1 MLSTKL
7 FSTVTF
13 IFLFTLF
20 PLHRTLSF
28 SIKPDNSI
36 PPKKDQL
43 SISTKRGKIS
53 EIKLESP
60 CLYSISM
67 TTSTGVDVLYVYHCS
82 ETFVL
87 PEMIEGE
94 ELVDVQLFIQAAGG
108 GGGYG
113 NAAGGAGAGGI
124 EYLSNLN
131 LIPNFPY
138 DVVVGTGG
146 VGSDL
151 STKTGANGE
160 DSSFGTNWVA
170 IGGGGGGSV
179 DANQGNGKSGGS
191 GGGGAYTSNKT
202 MGNSGQSQSSFGRN
216 GGNGH
221 GSGNGN
227 QRSGGGGGGAGNSGS
242 PGNGNSGGNGG
253 DGIVIDG
260 SQGGIS
266 ILGDIPEEFLTSNSI
281 SRVYAAGGGG
291 NGSNPGQGNGGGLP
305 SGGSGGSSIG
315 GNGNRNGTGENGV
328 NNTGSGGGAGTSGGG
343 KGGDGIVIIRLTY
356 RILSIVINSIR
367 VEYDPKDRSS
377 LVSWNITPKGKN
389 RTFDLQRSN
398 FNIGNWQTI
407 HTFSESTNSNDL
419 QAIDFRD
426 MELPVQ
432 GGFVYYRIKQTDE
445 DGTIIFS
452 ETKSISIPNQ
462 NSSTFWKIFPNP
474 SDGSRIKVEPSEII
488 KLSEND
494 VFVQITNISGLDQL
508 SIRANPENLSS
519 TFNDFF
525 RNAKSGVYSI
535 QFKWEGKI
543 ETQKFIKF

>member
-1 MLSTKL
+1 MTSNNI

-13 IFLFTLF
+13 VFIFNLLL
-20 PLHRTLSF
+20 PQKTLSLTLN
-28 SIKPDNSI
+28 PAYSI
-36 PPKKDQL
+36 PPKIDHL
-43 SISTKRGKIS
+43 SISKKSRFIS
-53 EIKLESP
+53 ETKLESP
-60 CLYSISM
+60 CFYTISM
-67 TTSTGVDVLYVYHCS
+67 TTSTGVDVLYVFHCS

-94 ELVDVQLFIQAAGG
+94 ELIDVQLFIQAAGG

-124 EYLSNLN
+124 EYQSNLN
-131 LIPNFPY
+131 LIPNIPY
-138 DVVVGTGG
+138 DVVVGKGG
-146 VGSDL
+146 VGSVI
-151 STKTGANGE
+151 STKTGTNGE
-160 DSSFGTNWVA
+160 DSSFGTNWIA

-179 DANQGNGKSGGS
+179 DANQGNGQNGGS
-191 GGGGAYTSNKT
+191 GGGGAYTSNRT
-202 MGNSGQSQSSFGRN
+202 TGNSGQSQSSFGRS
-216 GGNGH
+216 GGNGN

-227 QRSGGGGGGAGNSGS
+227 QRSGGGGGGAGNSGG

-266 ILGDIPEEFLTSNSI
+266 ILGNVPDDFLTSNSI
-281 SRVYAAGGGG
+281 SLIYAAGGGG

-315 GNGNRNGTGENGV
+315 GNGNRNGIGENGV
-328 NNTGSGGGAGTSGGG
+328 NNTGSGGGAGTLGGG

-367 VEYDPKDRSS
+367 AEYDPKDRSS

-389 RTFDLQRSN
+389 RIFDLQRSN

-407 HTFSESTNSNDL
+407 HSFSESTISNDF
-419 QAIDFRD
+419 QAINFRD

-462 NSSTFWKIFPNP
+462 NSSTFWRIFPNP

-508 SIRANPENLSS
+508 SIRANPEDLSS